1 MLLSSTNYDVFS
13 IRLVTGFHVDVL
25 DDKVS
30 ILQSH
35 HIKSHLSA
43 GCTFGILDTLRIFG
57 LPNV

>member
-1 MLLSSTNYDVFS
+1 MFS

-30 ILQSH
+30 ILQSY

-43 GCTFGILDTLRIFG
+43 CYTFGILDTLGIFG
-57 LPNV
+57 LSNV